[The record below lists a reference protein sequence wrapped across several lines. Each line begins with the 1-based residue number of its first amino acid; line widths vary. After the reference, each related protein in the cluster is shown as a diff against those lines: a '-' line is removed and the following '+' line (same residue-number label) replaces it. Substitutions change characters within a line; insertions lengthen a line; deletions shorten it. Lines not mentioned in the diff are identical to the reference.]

1 MAINDRQGIVIHSHF
16 RRADGMKD
24 RRSNIAG
31 GPGKGGL
38 AVIDR
43 WPWKILLRTKKAERL
58 LLHQTASDPNRV
70 RGDASI
76 LVGRKIVRCDHR
88 FRRRVSRAQANGAAG
103 RRAKIAG
110 CNRDRWK
117 AMQRITK
124 LIEGERLTVKLD
136 VWAVEVER

>member
-1 MAINDRQGIVIHSHF
+1 MVINDRQGIMLQSHF
-16 RRADGMKD
+16 CRADGMKD

-31 GPGKGGL
+31 GSGKGGL

-43 WPWKILLRTKKAERL
+43 WPRKVLLRTKKAKRI
-58 LLHQTASDPNRV
+58 LLHQTASDPNCISC
-70 RGDASI
+70 DASI
-76 LVGRKIVRCDHR
+76 LVGRKVVRCDHR

-103 RRAKIAG
+103 RWAKIAG

-124 LIEGERLTVKLD
+124 LIE
-136 VWAVEVER
+136 